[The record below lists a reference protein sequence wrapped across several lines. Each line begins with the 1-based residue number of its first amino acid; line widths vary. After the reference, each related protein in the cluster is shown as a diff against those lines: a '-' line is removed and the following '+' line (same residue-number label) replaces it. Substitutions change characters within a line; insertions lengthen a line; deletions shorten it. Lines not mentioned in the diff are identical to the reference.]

1 MSSEPGER
9 VLLPGLCKSVQT
21 ARAVCVRTFEE
32 PRCGNGQAMTH
43 HVPSPLG
50 CSERGTFPSCP
61 AQAAVGFSLTTAHAN
76 SGFSFQNHSRFCE
89 GLGPRHEVQP
99 YFMIPTEQDEMTAI
113 VQVFPFFCC
122 RLHSE
127 LKGYVSA
134 LLNEMSA
141 IWRGKNAAVGG
152 TNVKY
157 HYYLAFFIKS

>member
-1 MSSEPGER
+1 MWQWAGNDPLRSISLRMQQEGDLPLLSPSGCGW
-9 VLLPGLCKSVQT
+9 VLPDHS
-21 ARAVCVRTFEE
+21 
-32 PRCGNGQAMTH
+32 
-43 HVPSPLG
+43 
-50 CSERGTFPSCP
+50 
-61 AQAAVGFSLTTAHAN
+61 HAN